1 MKRCGFLAVFA
12 VALLILTPVAFGQS
26 ATCTAVTPA
35 NTAFNAA
42 LLGNGFSGTSGSPTG
57 FANVNF
63 AINGNQGTVN
73 ASSLGLSNIT
83 GVSLFQ
89 GRPGTSGAMLIQTFT
104 GTFANGRFT
113 SSATLSPAL
122 ISQIQ

>member
-12 VALLILTPVAFGQS
+12 IALLTFVPAAIAQS

-42 LLGNGFSGTSGSPTG
+42 LLGNGFAGTSGSPNG

-63 AINGNQGTVN
+63 SLNGNQ
-73 ASSLGLSNIT
+73 
-83 GVSLFQ
+83 
-89 GRPGTSGAMLIQTFT
+89 
-104 GTFANGRFT
+104 
-113 SSATLSPAL
+113 ATESPAT
-122 ISQIQ
+122 